1 MASENREQMNVYED
15 NINEPDKKPSTSR
28 DPQKRQKLV
37 ASLKARAHCN
47 PSQARHRRPTR
58 QQVHNC
64 AACSRALT
72 LSIAANVCV
81 SRALQP
87 EPDTETLVEE
97 LARIQ
102 RSDPR
107 EIEQSELDS
116 LHEQAKDLHM
126 KKLRIGIDEETKANN
141 MVHAFNNMVHALV
154 DQMKVTRKAGAA
166 ASVTARTRAAQTRST
181 GCAQELAPASAS
193 LTHTGRHRI
202 AC

>member
-1 MASENREQMNVYED
+1 M
-15 NINEPDKKPSTSR
+15 
-28 DPQKRQKLV
+28 
-37 ASLKARAHCN
+37 
-47 PSQARHRRPTR
+47 
-58 QQVHNC
+58 HNC

-141 MVHAFNNMVHALV
+141 MVHALV

>member
-81 SRALQP
+81 SRALQL
-87 EPDTETLVEE
+87 EPDTEILVEE
-97 LARIQ
+97 LARVQ

-141 MVHAFNNMVHALV
+141 MVHALV
-154 DQMKVTRKAGAA
+154 DQMKVTRKAGVA